1 MYDLQLVSLIRK
13 QPNIGLYLS
22 SGSNGDNSQPS
33 TSESD
38 DTLRDDFNGKEIGR
52 LSSLLAGDWERLARL
67 LGFHQHDINAI
78 REDSDKIESRCA
90 DMLNRYRRRR
100 GSRETLAESVEEM
113 KDVETATAIRQKY
126 YKSNP
131 TE

>member
-1 MYDLQLVSLIRK
+1 M
-13 QPNIGLYLS
+13 
-22 SGSNGDNSQPS
+22 
-33 TSESD
+33 
-38 DTLRDDFNGKEIGR
+38 
-52 LSSLLAGDWERLARL
+52 SSLLAGDWERLARL
-67 LGFHQHDINAI
+67 LGFHQHDINVI

-113 KDVETATAIRQKY
+113 KDIEVATAIRQKY
-126 YKSNP
+126 YKCNP

>member
-1 MYDLQLVSLIRK
+1 MV
-13 QPNIGLYLS
+13 LYFT
-22 SGSNGDNSQPS
+22 SGSSCDNSQP
-33 TSESD
+33 TSSETD
-38 DTLRDDFNGKEIGR
+38 NILQDDFNAKEIGR

>member
-1 MYDLQLVSLIRK
+1 MFLSAGPSGGNC
-13 QPNIGLYLS
+13 QPN
-22 SGSNGDNSQPS
+22 DAD
-33 TSESD
+33 E
-38 DTLRDDFNGKEIGR
+38 TLQDDFNAKEIGR

-78 REDSDKIESRCA
+78 REDSEKIESRCA
-90 DMLNRYRRRR
+90 DMLSRFRRRR

-113 KDVETATAIRQKY
+113 KDIETASAIRQKY
-126 YKSNP
+126 YMSNP

>member
-1 MYDLQLVSLIRK
+1 MFENEQTLF
-13 QPNIGLYLS
+13 LS
-22 SGSNGDNSQPS
+22 AGTSGDNSQPS
-33 TSESD
+33 SKETD
-38 DTLRDDFNGKEIGR
+38 DTLHDDFNAKEIGR

-90 DMLNRYRRRR
+90 EMLNRFRRRY

-113 KDVETATAIRQKY
+113 KDIETASAIRQKY

-131 TE
+131 TG

>member
-1 MYDLQLVSLIRK
+1 MRHLACQFDKKQLNTV
-13 QPNIGLYLS
+13 LYFT
-22 SGSNGDNSQPS
+22 SGSSCDNSQT
-33 TSESD
+33 TSSETD
-38 DTLRDDFNGKEIGR
+38 NMLQDDFNAKEIGR